1 MSDKDE
7 GQNTPS
13 NNKKPEQKG
22 SEPILIPREAL
33 DALPEEA
40 RQSIIEGSERFLI
53 PRDALESLPEEAR
66 KSIVEGSEPLL
77 VAPEV
82 LDDLPEEA
90 RKTIVMSMSASF
102 SGPLPPPQMLRAY
115 DEVLPGM
122 ADRILAL
129 TEKQTDHRISTESI
143 LANASVRSW
152 AIGQYLGFAYS
163 ISALAATAY
172 VVAINGNTA
181 IAVLILGT
189 GVAGI
194 ARDLIRAVLSRRDE
208 EEDSE

>member
-53 PRDALESLPEEAR
+53 PRDALDSLPEEAR
-66 KSIVEGSEPLL
+66 QSIVEGSEPLL

-115 DEVLPGM
+115 DEVLPGI

-143 LANASVRSW
+143 LANASVRS
-152 AIGQYLGFAYS
+152 FAYS

-194 ARDLIRAVLSRRDE
+194 ARDLIRSVLSRRDE